1 MSFNIEDLVKT
12 EINVS
17 INTDKRSPGQE
28 KKILIEIRTDIFRNF
43 QGARAFLTT
52 EEAEDLAERIMGSA
66 AYLRK
71 TLV

>member
-17 INTDKRSPGQE
+17 INTDKRSPNQE

-52 EEAEDLAERIMGSA
+52 EEAEDLAERIMGST
-66 AYLRK
+66 RK
-71 TLV
+71 LKNQAS

>member
-17 INTDKRSPGQE
+17 INTDKRSPDQE

-52 EEAEDLAERIMGSA
+52 EEAEDLAERIMGST
-66 AYLRK
+66 RK
-71 TLV
+71 LKNQAS

>member
-17 INTDKRSPGQE
+17 INTDKRSPDQE

-52 EEAEDLAERIMGSA
+52 EEAEDLAERIMGSTIKLKNQA
-66 AYLRK
+66 S
-71 TLV
+71 

>member
-17 INTDKRSPGQE
+17 INTDKRSPDQE
-28 KKILIEIRTDIFRNF
+28 KKILVEIRTDIFRNF

-52 EEAEDLAERIMGSA
+52 EEAEDLAERIMGST
-66 AYLRK
+66 RK
-71 TLV
+71 LKNQAS

>member
-17 INTDKRSPGQE
+17 INTDKRSPDQE

-52 EEAEDLAERIMGSA
+52 EEAEDLAERIMEST
-66 AYLRK
+66 RK
-71 TLV
+71 LKNQAS